1 MKKEKDK
8 KEKEQKGF
16 FAFTKWKIILAILL
30 YLPSF
35 IEFTNKN
42 IFYYLYLPST
52 FLSESIVKML
62 SIGQADFIFA
72 AILTWI
78 IFLIINIFYVYLL
91 SCIVIFIY
99 NKLMKK

>member
-42 IFYYLYLPST
+42 IFYYLYLLPT
-52 FLSESIVKML
+52 FLSESIVKIL
-62 SIGQADFIFA
+62 PISQADFIFA

-78 IFLIINIFYVYLL
+78 IFLIINMVYVYLL
-91 SCIVIFIY
+91 SCIIIFLY
-99 NKLMKK
+99 NKLRK